1 MGTGCSLRQ
10 QNLSHL
16 HLLTWGVSTGL
27 PSCSLSKLWTRRG
40 LQAAMLWILMLA
52 SVTHGGLGH
61 SPLHLH
67 GHVGYHVELH
77 HLPPP
82 PICKLE
88 FEKVTKE
95 FCHLKPKRVCET
107 KTHEYKVVTGHEK
120 GDCKEI
126 EVCAPLHHRRRRSP
140 HGFLHHGHP
149 YHECE
154 KEKKEVCAVVPTVEE
169 KSDEVELCHIEP
181 EKVCEEKEVEVPK
194 HVCEDEDSDA
204 ESGGVEAVRKRRGRK
219 GRKGKKGGK
228 RGKKGRK
235 AGRKGK
241 KKGGSEARG
250 KETEKGQRTKT

>member
-1 MGTGCSLRQ
+1 M
-10 QNLSHL
+10 
-16 HLLTWGVSTGL
+16 GVSTSL

-40 LQAAMLWILMLA
+40 LQAAMLWILILA

-126 EVCAPLHHRRRRSP
+126 EVCKPLHHRRRRSP
-140 HGFLHHGHP
+140 HGFLHGHPVP

-154 KEKKEVCAVVPTVEE
+154 KEKKEVCNVVPTVEE
-169 KSDEVELCHIEP
+169 KSDEVNVCHIEP
-181 EKVCEEKEVEVPK
+181 EKVCEDKELEVAK
-194 HVCEDEDSDA
+194 HVCEEDGDSDT
-204 ESGGVEAVRKRRGRK
+204 ESGGVEAVRKGR
-219 GRKGKKGGK
+219 GGK
-228 RGKKGRK
+228 RGGQRKRNGKKGLK
-235 AGRKGK
+235 N
-241 KKGGSEARG
+241 
-250 KETEKGQRTKT
+250 

>member
-1 MGTGCSLRQ
+1 MGQSAAANSRLPELLKRREKVYQ
-10 QNLSHL
+10 LSI
-16 HLLTWGVSTGL
+16 
-27 PSCSLSKLWTRRG
+27 
-40 LQAAMLWILMLA
+40 MFWILILA
-52 SVTHGGLGH
+52 SVAPGGFGH
-61 SPLHLH
+61 LPLPHIGHHHL
-67 GHVGYHVELH
+67 ELH
-77 HLPPP
+77 HLPG

-126 EVCAPLHHRRRRSP
+126 EVCKPLHYRRRRSP
-140 HGFLHHGHP
+140 HGFLDHP
-149 YHECE
+149 YHECETE

-169 KSDEVELCHIEP
+169 KSDEVEHCHIEP

-228 RGKKGRK
+228 RGKKG
-235 AGRKGK
+235 
-241 KKGGSEARG
+241 KKGGEARPEEKKRKRA
-250 KETEKGQRTKT
+250 KELKLD